1 MNEVFLIGNIITN
14 INFDFMINSR
24 NMSISRLKIRTL
36 DNHNINICTYDS
48 LADFAYSELKE
59 NDVIFIY
66 GKLRQDYVQC
76 YYIKKL
82 M

>member
-1 MNEVFLIGNIITN
+1 MQ
-14 INFDFMINSR
+14 FMINSR

-36 DNHNINICTYDS
+36 DKQNINLCAYDS

-66 GKLRQDYVQC
+66 GKLHQDYVQ
-76 YYIKKL
+76 
-82 M
+82 